1 MAETTANRGSRKTRK
16 GLVVSRMGNKSI
28 VVQTERRKRHP
39 KYGKV
44 MRLFKKFHVHDERNE
59 AQVGDR
65 VRIVECRPLSR
76 LKRWRLVGVM
86 AAEGAAKA

>member
-1 MAETTANRGSRKTRK
+1 MAETTESRGSRKTRK

-44 MRLFKKFHVHDERNE
+44 MRLFKKYHVHDEGNE
-59 AQVGDR
+59 AKVGDQ
-65 VRIVECRPLSR
+65 VKIVECRPLSK
-76 LKRWRLVGVM
+76 LKRWRLVTVV